1 MNTPTEMTT
10 ATFRIEK
17 GMKEKAQKLYK
28 SLGLDFSTAMNI
40 FIYKSVRE
48 NGIPFELRNEE
59 PNEVTYQAMDDA
71 ENDRNMVGPF
81 NSVDEMME
89 YLNADD

>member
-1 MNTPTEMTT
+1 MATAEMTT
-10 ATFRIEK
+10 ATFRVERE
-17 GMKEKAQKLYK
+17 MKEKAKKVYK
-28 SLGLDFSTAMNI
+28 ELGLDFSTAMNL
-40 FIYKSVRE
+40 FIYKSVKE

-81 NSVDEMME
+81 NTFEEMME
-89 YLNADD
+89 SINADN